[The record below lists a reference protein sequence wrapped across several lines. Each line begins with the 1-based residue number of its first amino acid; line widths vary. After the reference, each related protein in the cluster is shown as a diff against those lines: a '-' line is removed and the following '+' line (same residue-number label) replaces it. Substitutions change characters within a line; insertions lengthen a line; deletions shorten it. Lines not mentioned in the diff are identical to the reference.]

1 MKMNEKIRTILI
13 TVAATLTVE
22 LFIFVILGSMGV
34 TTVNFGGNATSA
46 NKDGNN
52 TVTAEINDD
61 VRKSSTSATSTTTV
75 STTASASST
84 SAAKSTAATGKTT
97 KGNNKNTTKGNNK
110 NTTKATTK
118 AQTQATT
125 KAPATT
131 TTTKAPATTT
141 TTKAPTT
148 TTTQE
153 NTGDNDGEWVEGWY

>member
-1 MKMNEKIRTILI
+1 MNEKIRTILI

-97 KGNNKNTTKGNNK
+97 KGNNKNTTK
-110 NTTKATTK
+110 ATTK

-148 TTTQE
+148 TTTQA
-153 NTGDNDGEWVEGWY
+153 NTGDNYGEWVEGWY

>member
-1 MKMNEKIRTILI
+1 MNEKIRTILI

-22 LFIFVILGSMGV
+22 LFILVILGSMGV

-97 KGNNKNTTKGNNK
+97 KGNNKNTTK
-110 NTTKATTK
+110 ATTK

-148 TTTQE
+148 TTTQA

>member
-1 MKMNEKIRTILI
+1 MNYDFISHFNHKSCFFQPFLFIIRVMRDFIMKMNEKIRTILI

-61 VRKSSTSATSTTTV
+61 VRKSSTSAASTTTV
-75 STTASASST
+75 STTASST

-97 KGNNKNTTKGNNK
+97 KGNNKNTQRGNNCYK
-110 NTTKATTK
+110 S
-118 AQTQATT
+118 
-125 KAPATT
+125 
-131 TTTKAPATTT
+131 
-141 TTKAPTT
+141 
-148 TTTQE
+148 
-153 NTGDNDGEWVEGWY
+153 VV

>member
-1 MKMNEKIRTILI
+1 MNEKIRTILI

-52 TVTAEINDD
+52 TVKAEINDD

-97 KGNNKNTTKGNNK
+97 KGNNKNTTK
-110 NTTKATTK
+110 ATTK

-148 TTTQE
+148 TTTQA

>member
-1 MKMNEKIRTILI
+1 MNEKIRTILI

-97 KGNNKNTTKGNNK
+97 KGNNKNTTK
-110 NTTKATTK
+110 ATTK

-148 TTTQE
+148 TTTQA

>member
-97 KGNNKNTTKGNNK
+97 KGNNKNTTK
-110 NTTKATTK
+110 ATTK

-148 TTTQE
+148 TTTQA